1 MLPPPVIDAARVV
14 AFATIGLERAFNA
27 EKLLFVGG
35 VQLGRVPG
43 LAIVEGLDDKDFLI
57 LFCDEQWQS
66 VGIVEAKSIADAKD
80 RASAFYPDIR
90 DVWQT
95 PTYGPADVEKFI
107 EENYGVFRC
116 SFCGKLPFQF
126 TALFE
131 AESARIC
138 DACVRQYRDQL
149 DT

>member
-14 AFATIGLERAFNA
+14 AFATIGAERAFNP
-27 EKLLFVGG
+27 ERLLFVGG

-43 LAIVEGLDDKDFLI
+43 LAIVEGLDDKDFSI

-66 VGIVEAKSIADAKD
+66 VGIVDAKSIDDAKD
-80 RASAFYPDIR
+80 HAGTFYPDIR
-90 DVWQT
+90 DAWQT
-95 PTYGPADVEKFI
+95 APYGPTDVEKFI
-107 EENYGVFRC
+107 EENYGSLRC
-116 SFCGKLPFQF
+116 SFCGKLPFQVA
-126 TALFE
+126 ALFE